1 MSWYEIKNAVNDTAE
16 IFIYDFI
23 GEDFW
28 SEGVTAKNFIE
39 SLDAVKAKNIS
50 LRINSPGGSV
60 FDGWAIYN
68 ALKRH
73 PATVTAYVDG
83 IAASIA
89 SIIALSADHVHMA
102 ANSLFMIHN
111 PSATASGD
119 SEKMRKTADILDKV
133 RENLVSTYRSKTNMT
148 EAELIAAMD
157 AETWYTADEA
167 LDLGFVDSIDEAIKM
182 AAHFDMSNMPFNKIP
197 TQVLNTIESEEA
209 SNDEEVVA
217 ESTPIK
223 ESESPVSENTELD
236 VRAMQDELVEVR
248 RLIEANAAPKAP
260 AAAGYM
266 AYRSFGEFVQ
276 AFAKGEP
283 AAIELAN
290 AASTSADT
298 YAAPGYLGYINKLIE
313 SNRPSWNVWSKAA
326 LPATGMTVEYAAI
339 TANTLAVGE
348 QDPENEA
355 LSFGNL
361 TIDNVSAAVKT
372 YGGYTTVSKQAVL
385 RGSVDY
391 VGIVFD
397 ALAVAYANAT
407 NTAAKAAIA
416 ALDFTGKVMDLDGG
430 TAASVIEG
438 LIDGVKYI
446 KANSGLN
453 AEFILCSA
461 DAYKYFMK
469 IADSSGRPIVNVNND
484 GSNTFATANN
494 DLTGSIWGI
503 PVVVDPTLGT
513 GLAYLANSR
522 ALQVVEASGS
532 GTRLSAQDV
541 STLTDTLSL
550 YGFAA
555 ITVPFESAI
564 VKLDIT
570 A

>member
-1 MSWYEIKNAVNDTAE
+1 MEIETRNIELRLDDVEERTITGLAVPFNEDANIGGSYIERFVPGAIDSVEDVKLFYGHETPIGVVTSGRDTEQGFE
-16 IFIYDFI
+16 I
-23 GEDFW
+23 
-28 SEGVTAKNFIE
+28 TAKVSE
-39 SLDAVKAKNIS
+39 TSLGNDVLTLMRDGALNKFSVGFVPVEQTRDGQTITRTKVSLKEVSVVPFPAFAGANI
-50 LRINSPGGSV
+50 
-60 FDGWAIYN
+60 
-68 ALKRH
+68 
-73 PATVTAYVDG
+73 T
-83 IAASIA
+83 
-89 SIIALSADHVHMA
+89 
-102 ANSLFMIHN
+102 
-111 PSATASGD
+111 
-119 SEKMRKTADILDKV
+119 EV
-133 RENLVSTYRSKTNMT
+133 RE
-148 EAELIAAMD
+148 EAPEP
-157 AETWYTADEA
+157 AED
-167 LDLGFVDSIDEAIKM
+167 IQIP
-182 AAHFDMSNMPFNKIP
+182 SN
-197 TQVLNTIESEEA
+197 T
-209 SNDEEVVA
+209 
-217 ESTPIK
+217 K
-223 ESESPVSENTELD
+223 ESELENNIELD
-236 VRAMQDELVEVR
+236 VRSVQDEVAELRRVVESTV
-248 RLIEANAAPKAP
+248 APAVPAAP
-260 AAAGYM
+260 GYM
-266 AYRSFGEFVQ
+266 AYRSFGEYVQ
-276 AFAKGEP
+276 GFAKGEE
-283 AAIELAN
+283 AAIELAR

-298 YAAPGYLGYINKLIE
+298 YAAPGYIGYINKLIE
-313 SNRPSWNVWSKAA
+313 SNRPSWNVWSKAV

-391 VGIVFD
+391 TGIVFD

-407 NTAAKAAIA
+407 NAAAKAAIA

-453 AEFILCSA
+453 AEFILCSP
-461 DAYKYFMK
+461 DSYKYFMK
-469 IADSSGRPIVNVNND
+469 IADSSGRPIVNVNRD
-484 GSNTFATANN
+484 GANTFATANN

-522 ALQVVEASGS
+522 ALQVLEANGS

-564 VKLDIT
+564 VKLDVT

>member
-1 MSWYEIKNAVNDTAE
+1 MSWYEIKNAASDTAE

-28 SEGVTAKNFIE
+28 SEGVTAKNFID
-39 SLDAVKAKNIS
+39 SLDQVTAKNIS

-73 PATVTAYVDG
+73 PAKVTSYVDG
-83 IAASIA
+83 LAASIA
-89 SIIALSADHVHMA
+89 SVIALSGDHIHMA

-119 SEKMRKTADILDKV
+119 AEKMRKTADILDKV
-133 RENLVSTYRSKTNMT
+133 RDNLVSTYQTRTNMS
-148 EAELIAAMD
+148 EADLIAAMD
-157 AETWYTADEA
+157 AETWFTAEEA

-197 TQVLNTIESEEA
+197 TQVLNLEAEEA

-217 ESTPIK
+217 EPNPIK

-236 VRAMQDELVEVR
+236 VRAIQDELVEVR
-248 RLIEANAAPKAP
+248 RLVEASAAPKAP

-276 AFAKGEP
+276 AFARGES

-461 DAYKYFMK
+461 DSYKYFMK
-469 IADSSGRPIVNVNND
+469 IADSSGRPIVNVNRD
-484 GSNTFATANN
+484 GQNTFATANN

>member
-1 MSWYEIKNAVNDTAE
+1 MSEIETRSLELRLDNLEERTITGIAVPYGQEAN
-16 IFIYDFI
+16 I
-23 GEDFW
+23 GGMYIERFAPGAIDSVEDVKLFYGHETPIGVVT
-28 SEGVTAKNFIE
+28 EGRDVDGGFQITAKVSE
-39 SLDAVKAKNIS
+39 TSLGNDVLTLMRDGALNKFSVGFVPVSQEKDGSTITRTKVS
-50 LRINSPGGSV
+50 LKEVSV
-60 FDGWAIYN
+60 VPF
-68 ALKRH
+68 
-73 PATVTAYVDG
+73 PAYAG
-83 IAASIA
+83 ASI
-89 SIIALSADHVHMA
+89 
-102 ANSLFMIHN
+102 
-111 PSATASGD
+111 T
-119 SEKMRKTADILDKV
+119 EV
-133 RENLVSTYRSKTNMT
+133 RE
-148 EAELIAAMD
+148 
-157 AETWYTADEA
+157 ET
-167 LDLGFVDSIDEAIKM
+167 
-182 AAHFDMSNMPFNKIP
+182 P
-197 TQVLNTIESEEA
+197 SEPEII
-209 SNDEEVVA
+209 
-217 ESTPIK
+217 T
-223 ESESPVSENTELD
+223 ESESELENNIELD
-236 VRAMQDELVEVR
+236 VRAVQDEVAELRRVVES
-248 RLIEANAAPKAP
+248 NATPATPVAPE
-260 AAAGYM
+260 YM
-266 AYRSFGEFVQ
+266 NYRSFGEFVQ
-276 AFAKGEP
+276 GFAKGE
-283 AAIELAN
+283 AAAVELAR

-298 YAAPGYLGYINKLIE
+298 YAAPGYIGYINKLIDA
-313 SNRPSWNVWSKAA
+313 NRPSWNVWSKAV

-372 YGGYTTVSKQAVL
+372 YGGYTQVSKQAIL

-391 VGIVFD
+391 TGIVFD

-407 NTAAKAAIA
+407 NTAAKASIA

-453 AEFILCSA
+453 AEFILCSP
-461 DAYKYFMK
+461 DSYKYFMK
-469 IADSSGRPIVNVNND
+469 IADSSGRPIVNVNRD
-484 GSNTFATANN
+484 GQNTFATANN

-513 GLAYLANSR
+513 GLAYLANSK
-522 ALQVVEASGS
+522 ALQVLEANGS
-532 GTRLSAQDV
+532 GTRLSDSDV

-555 ITVPFESAI
+555 ITVPFEAAI

>member
-1 MSWYEIKNAVNDTAE
+1 MSEIETRSVELRLDNLEERTITGIAVPYGQDAN
-16 IFIYDFI
+16 I
-23 GEDFW
+23 GGSYIERFAPGAIDSVEDVKLFYGH
-28 SEGVTAKNFIE
+28 ETPIGVVTAGRDADGGFEITAKVSETSLGNDVLTLMRDGALNKFSVGFVPIE
-39 SLDAVKAKNIS
+39 QVQ
-50 LRINSPGGSV
+50 
-60 FDGWAIYN
+60 DGN
-68 ALKRH
+68 TVTRTKVALKEVSVVPF
-73 PATVTAYVDG
+73 PAYAG
-83 IAASIA
+83 ASI
-89 SIIALSADHVHMA
+89 
-102 ANSLFMIHN
+102 
-111 PSATASGD
+111 T
-119 SEKMRKTADILDKV
+119 EV
-133 RENLVSTYRSKTNMT
+133 RE
-148 EAELIAAMD
+148 
-157 AETWYTADEA
+157 
-167 LDLGFVDSIDEAIKM
+167 
-182 AAHFDMSNMPFNKIP
+182 
-197 TQVLNTIESEEA
+197 
-209 SNDEEVVA
+209 
-217 ESTPIK
+217 ESTSELPITN
-223 ESESPVSENTELD
+223 ESESELENNIELD
-236 VRAMQDELVEVR
+236 VRSLQDEVVELR
-248 RLIEANAAPKAP
+248 REVESSKAQAAP
-260 AAAGYM
+260 AAPEYM
-266 AYRSFGEFVQ
+266 NYRSFGEFVQ
-276 AFAKGEP
+276 GFAKGEG
-283 AAIELAN
+283 AAVELAR

-298 YAAPGYLGYINKLIE
+298 YAAPGYIGYINKLIDA
-313 SNRPSWNVWSKAA
+313 NRPSWNVWSKAV

-361 TIDNVSAAVKT
+361 TIDNVSATVKT

-391 VGIVFD
+391 VGVVFD

-407 NTAAKAAIA
+407 NSAAKAAIA

-453 AEFILCSA
+453 AEFILCSP
-461 DAYKYFMK
+461 DSYKYFMK
-469 IADSSGRPIVNVNND
+469 IADSSGRPIVNVNRD
-484 GSNTFATANN
+484 GANTFATANN

-513 GLAYLANSR
+513 GLAYLANSK
-522 ALQVVEASGS
+522 ALTVLEANGS
-532 GTRLSAQDV
+532 GTRLTSQDV

-564 VKLDIT
+564 VKLDVT